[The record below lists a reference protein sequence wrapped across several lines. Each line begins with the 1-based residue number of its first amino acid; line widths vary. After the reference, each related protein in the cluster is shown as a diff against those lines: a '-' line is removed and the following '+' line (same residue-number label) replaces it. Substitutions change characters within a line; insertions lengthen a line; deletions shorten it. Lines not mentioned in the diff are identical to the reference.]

1 MRSELNSDILASHA
15 TFSTALAAIESL
27 NCAAMLVCNSD
38 SEAFTNIPT
47 GTSIWDLEFVIPG
60 CRVPGRCSET
70 SLSSVLSRTHRF
82 RSRSLW
88 QSLVDGPV
96 SHISRSHSS
105 CSADTCR
112 HEAPTVYTQLSY
124 LDSPRSTSSN
134 GFHGSRRKVGGEL
147 STKHWWLVGLVFLVA
162 ATAGVGVGV
171 PLALRGDP
179 SQSFEKRL
187 ETARK
192 ILSEFPLIDG
202 HNDLPWNIRSFI
214 HNQLEKLKLNESLK
228 TVEPWSVS
236 NWSHTDLPR
245 LKEGLVGGQFWV
257 AYTPCDSQYLNSV
270 QLTLEQID
278 LIKRVLKK
286 YNQYLELVTKSED
299 ITAVFKKG
307 KIASLI
313 AIEGG
318 HGISNSLGTL
328 RMMYELGVRYLTLT
342 HTCDTPWA
350 TSSVIETKGGSTSHP
365 GLSDFGKKVV
375 QEMNRLGM
383 MVDLSHV
390 STQTMRDTLA
400 ATQAPIIFSHSSA
413 RALCD
418 NPRNV
423 PDDVLRQVIP
433 YLNDDSIKS
442 DTAVHPS
449 NLTVTMHLS
458 RLMWPTYLTSN
469 IDQQKIEAATH
480 RCFKGN
486 TKAIETKFEHKVC
499 PMVHTGASAVIREF
513 RLRDHT
519 GRGAAPGG
527 LRSSRLHSVAVVVKV
542 VQEMNRLGMM
552 VDLSHVSTQTMRDT
566 LAATQAPIIF
576 SHSSARALCD
586 NPRNVP
592 DDVLRQVKHNRGI
605 VMVSFYADHVSCAE
619 RANVTHVAKHINHIR
634 EIAGIDHVGIGA
646 DFDGINKT
654 PIGLEDVS
662 KYPALLAELLRDPR
676 WTVADLRK
684 LVGENIIRVFSEV
697 ERVRDDLMTKGVEPI
712 EEEIHPEYLRGKTNC
727 TYFFD

>member
-1 MRSELNSDILASHA
+1 MRLALGPDVNITLDTDLLPA
-15 TFSTALAAIESL
+15 SL
-27 NCAAMLVCNSD
+27 
-38 SEAFTNIPT
+38 
-47 GTSIWDLEFVIPG
+47 GQ
-60 CRVPGRCSET
+60 
-70 SLSSVLSRTHRF
+70 
-82 RSRSLW
+82 

-245 LKEGLVGGQFWV
+245 LREGLVGGQFWV

-342 HTCDTPWA
+342 HTCDTPW
-350 TSSVIETKGGSTSHP
+350 VRGGSTSHP
-365 GLSDFGKKVV
+365 GLSDFGK
-375 QEMNRLGM
+375 
-383 MVDLSHV
+383 
-390 STQTMRDTLA
+390 
-400 ATQAPIIFSHSSA
+400 
-413 RALCD
+413 
-418 NPRNV
+418 
-423 PDDVLRQVIP
+423 
-433 YLNDDSIKS
+433 
-442 DTAVHPS
+442 
-449 NLTVTMHLS
+449 
-458 RLMWPTYLTSN
+458 
-469 IDQQKIEAATH
+469 
-480 RCFKGN
+480 
-486 TKAIETKFEHKVC
+486 
-499 PMVHTGASAVIREF
+499 
-513 RLRDHT
+513 
-519 GRGAAPGG
+519 
-527 LRSSRLHSVAVVVKV
+527 KV

-605 VMVSFYADHVSCAE
+605 VMVSFYADHVSCAD
-619 RANVTHVAKHINHIR
+619 RANVSHVAKHINHIR

-654 PIGLEDVS
+654 PVGLEDVS

-697 ERVRDDLMTKGVEPI
+697 ERGLDR
-712 EEEIHPEYLRGKTNC
+712 
-727 TYFFD
+727 

>member
-1 MRSELNSDILASHA
+1 MEKKIKIKKNLQN
-15 TFSTALAAIESL
+15 
-27 NCAAMLVCNSD
+27 
-38 SEAFTNIPT
+38 
-47 GTSIWDLEFVIPG
+47 
-60 CRVPGRCSET
+60 
-70 SLSSVLSRTHRF
+70 
-82 RSRSLW
+82 
-88 QSLVDGPV
+88 
-96 SHISRSHSS
+96 
-105 CSADTCR
+105 
-112 HEAPTVYTQLSY
+112 
-124 LDSPRSTSSN
+124 
-134 GFHGSRRKVGGEL
+134 
-147 STKHWWLVGLVFLVA
+147 
-162 ATAGVGVGV
+162 V
-171 PLALRGDP
+171 PL
-179 SQSFEKRL
+179 
-187 ETARK
+187 
-192 ILSEFPLIDG
+192 
-202 HNDLPWNIRSFI
+202 
-214 HNQLEKLKLNESLK
+214 
-228 TVEPWSVS
+228 
-236 NWSHTDLPR
+236 
-245 LKEGLVGGQFWV
+245 GLYYKFWV

-365 GLSDFGKKVV
+365 GLSDFGKV
-375 QEMNRLGM
+375 R
-383 MVDLSHV
+383 
-390 STQTMRDTLA
+390 QTA
-400 ATQAPIIFSHSSA
+400 A
-413 RALCD
+413 
-418 NPRNV
+418 
-423 PDDVLRQVIP
+423 
-433 YLNDDSIKS
+433 
-442 DTAVHPS
+442 
-449 NLTVTMHLS
+449 
-458 RLMWPTYLTSN
+458 
-469 IDQQKIEAATH
+469 
-480 RCFKGN
+480 KGG
-486 TKAIETKFEHKVC
+486 
-499 PMVHTGASAVIREF
+499 TGKGRE
-513 RLRDHT
+513 
-519 GRGAAPGG
+519 
-527 LRSSRLHSVAVVVKV
+527 KV

-605 VMVSFYADHVSCAE
+605 VMVSFYADHVSCAD

-654 PIGLEDVS
+654 PVGLEDVS